1 MRAASRR
8 TLVWA
13 AVAGLSGASLQ
24 ADSQPPS
31 EERGRL
37 RVSVDGGLVPGTRTF
52 SGTRTFTE
60 FAEQGT
66 IESQYKEDPGPGF
79 EAGVAWRFGKRLG
92 VAAAVSFDR
101 RDEGGTFAAALPHPL
116 YFGAPRRITGDF
128 GGGSQRETG
137 VHLDLAFLGG
147 SDRLQWSTFA
157 GPSLIAVKADLLQQV
172 QYTQAYPFDTVTV
185 TGTPLVTTRG
195 SAVGFNVGGGLDWR
209 VARRVAIGTQVR
221 FSRATVGLEPTADD
235 HVDVDAG
242 GVHLT
247 VGLRFDF

>member
-1 MRAASRR
+1 VRAAGR
-8 TLVWA
+8 TLAWA
-13 AVAGLSGASLQ
+13 AVAGLSCATLR
-24 ADSQPPS
+24 AEPLPTAN
-31 EERGRL
+31 ERGRL
-37 RVSVDGGLVPGTRTF
+37 RVSLDGGLVPGTRTF

-66 IESQYKEDPGPGF
+66 IEAQYKEDPGPGF
-79 EAGVAWRFGKRLG
+79 EAGVAWRFGKHLG

-116 YFGAPRRITGDF
+116 YFGAPRRVTGDF

-137 VHLDLAFLGG
+137 VHLDLAFRGG
-147 SDRLQWSTFA
+147 SDRLQWSAFA

-209 VARRVAIGTQVR
+209 VGRRVAIGTQVR